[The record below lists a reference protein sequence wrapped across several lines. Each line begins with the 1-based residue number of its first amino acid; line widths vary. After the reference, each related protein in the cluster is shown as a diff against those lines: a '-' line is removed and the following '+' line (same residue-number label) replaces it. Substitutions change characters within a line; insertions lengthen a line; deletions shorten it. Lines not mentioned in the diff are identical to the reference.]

1 MEESKLPKG
10 EQSRGRLLAA
20 AASEFAAKG
29 FHRARVSDIV
39 KAAGLTQASFYQ
51 YFESKEGL
59 YQQLMDEFFSRLWEL
74 ADGGSKVTALGKA
87 DVFDQVRE
95 NLVALFGFFQERPE
109 LTQIVLYQAE
119 AGEELH
125 RKLAAMVSANLRQ
138 NQVAGHVRAALSPEV
153 AAEAMVAVCYADG
166 PLFADRGK
174 AARAARR
181 RSRMLFGARNF
192 AGKAMRRMAHG

>member
-1 MEESKLPKG
+1 MPKG

-74 ADGGSKVTALGKA
+74 ADGGSKVTSLGKA

-95 NLVALFGFFQERPE
+95 NLVTLFGFFQERPK
-109 LTQIVLYQAE
+109 LTQIALYQAE

-138 NQVAGHVRAALSPEV
+138 NQTAGHVRAALSPEV
-153 AAEAMVAVCYADG
+153 AAEAMVAVCYRLTARFLLTGEKTPEQLADE
-166 PLFADRGK
+166 
-174 AARAARR
+174 AAYF
-181 RSRMLFGARNF
+181 L
-192 AGKAMRRMAHG
+192 AHGILQEKR